1 MKVEVVLA
9 AKGAEGREHQP
20 SATLATVAQR
30 LRLEGIGSL
39 VVLEDG
45 KLAGMISERDVV
57 HAFAGHRAEAAE
69 IGVADVMARDLVTCR
84 PDDSLTRVL
93 GLMTRHRVRHLPVL
107 EGGRL
112 VGLIS
117 IGDAVKH
124 RLDELELEAAVLRRL
139 HRRPLTS
146 VRRLPRG
153 ERRARAAGADDRE
166 RTR

>member
-1 MKVEVVLA
+1 MKVETVLA
-9 AKGAEGREHQP
+9 AKGREVASINP

-39 VVLEDG
+39 VVLEEG
-45 KLAGMISERDVV
+45 RLAGMISERDVV
-57 HAFAGHRAEAAE
+57 HAFAAHRAEAAE
-69 IGVADVMARDLVTCR
+69 LKVADVMARDLVTCR
-84 PDDSLTRVL
+84 PEDSLTRVL

-124 RLDELELEAAVLRRL
+124 RLDELELEAAVLRD
-139 HRRPLTS
+139 
-146 VRRLPRG
+146 
-153 ERRARAAGADDRE
+153 AYIAGH
-166 RTR
+166 

>member
-1 MKVEVVLA
+1 MKVEAVLV
-9 AKGAEGREHQP
+9 AKGREVASINP

-39 VVLEDG
+39 VVLEEG

-57 HAFAGHRAEAAE
+57 HAFAAHRAEAAE
-69 IGVADVMARDLVTCR
+69 LKVADLMARDLVTCR
-84 PDDSLTRVL
+84 PEDSLTRVL

-124 RLDELELEAAVLRRL
+124 RLDELELEAAVLRD
-139 HRRPLTS
+139 
-146 VRRLPRG
+146 
-153 ERRARAAGADDRE
+153 AYIAGH
-166 RTR
+166 

>member
-1 MKVEVVLA
+1 MKVEAVLA
-9 AKGAEGREHQP
+9 AKGRQVASINP

-39 VVLEDG
+39 IVLEEG

-57 HAFAGHRAEAAE
+57 HAFAAHRAEAAE
-69 IGVADVMARDLVTCR
+69 LKVADVMARDLVTCR

-124 RLDELELEAAVLRRL
+124 RLDELELEAAVLRD
-139 HRRPLTS
+139 
-146 VRRLPRG
+146 
-153 ERRARAAGADDRE
+153 AYIAGH
-166 RTR
+166 